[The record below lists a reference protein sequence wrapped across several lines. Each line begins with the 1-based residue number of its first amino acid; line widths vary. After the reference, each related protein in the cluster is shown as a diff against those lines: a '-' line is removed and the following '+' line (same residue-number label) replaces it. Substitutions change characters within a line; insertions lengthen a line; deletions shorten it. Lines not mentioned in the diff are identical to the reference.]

1 MLTSYFRHYAE
12 SYSAYKS
19 GPVCYEDGC
28 LYRGLITLY
37 EATGEKSWLDILIS
51 FAQKQV
57 APDGSMTGY
66 VLEEYN
72 IDNILSGRAF
82 LFLYKETGDERYLKA
97 SQTLASQLE
106 THPKTKAGNYWH
118 KQRYPHQVWLDGLY
132 MGLPF
137 QIEYGQMT
145 DNAAMVDNA
154 LAQMEQALTLMSVGQ
169 NGLYAHGY
177 DESREQAWSDKETG
191 LSPAHWARAIGWL
204 SVALVDICELV
215 GKETMGPLA
224 ERTVKLLAEIV
235 KLQQDKGAW
244 LQVIDQ
250 PDLEGN
256 YLESSASAMF
266 CYALLKASRL
276 GLAADLSDQFVSV
289 GLKGLAYL
297 EQLVIDSDPQ
307 VLPHIVCVA
316 GLGGFD
322 GNYRTGTPSY
332 YVGEMIKPDD
342 VKGVGPFMM
351 ASAEKLLRER
361 K

>member
-12 SYSAYKS
+12 TYSAYKS
-19 GPVCYEDGC
+19 GPICYEDGC

-57 APDGSMTGY
+57 APDGTMTGY

-82 LFLYKETGDERYLKA
+82 LFLYKETKDERYLKA
-97 SQTLASQLE
+97 CQTLASQLDS
-106 THPKTKAGNYWH
+106 HPRTNAGNYWH
-118 KQRYPHQVWLDGLY
+118 KKRYPYQVWLDGLY

-137 QIEYGQMT
+137 QIEYGQFT
-145 DNAAMVDNA
+145 GNDALVDDA
-154 LAQMEQALTLMSVGQ
+154 LVQLERALDIMGEGQ

-191 LSPAHWARAIGWL
+191 LSPAHWGRAIGWL
-204 SVALVDICELV
+204 SVALVDICALI
-215 GKETMGPLA
+215 GADKMGPIHG
-224 ERTVKLLAEIV
+224 RTVRLLGEIL
-235 KLQQDKGAW
+235 KLQSKEGAW

-266 CYALLKASRL
+266 SYAFLKGARL
-276 GLAADLSDQFVSV
+276 GLGDMFVQP
-289 GLKGLAYL
+289 GIKGQAYL
-297 EQLVIDSDPQ
+297 EQLVANSDPK
-307 VLPHIVCVA
+307 VLPNIVCVA

-322 GNYRTGTPSY
+322 GNYRDGSPQY
-332 YVGEMIKPDD
+332 YVSETIKADD

-351 ASAEKLLRER
+351 ASAEKILLG
-361 K
+361 KQ

>member
-1 MLTSYFRHYAE
+1 MLTSYFRQYAE
-12 SYSAYKS
+12 NYSAYKS
-19 GPVCYEDGC
+19 GPICYEDGC
-28 LYRGLITLY
+28 LYRGLITLF

-57 APDGSMTGY
+57 APDGTMTGY

-82 LFLYKETGDERYLKA
+82 LFLYKKTGDGRYLSA
-97 SQTLASQLE
+97 CQTLAKQLA
-106 THPKTKAGNYWH
+106 THPKTNAGNYWH
-118 KQRYPHQVWLDGLY
+118 KKRYPYQVWLDGLY

-137 QIEYGQMT
+137 QIEYGQMIG
-145 DNAAMVDNA
+145 DDA
-154 LAQMEQALTLMSVGQ
+154 LVSDALTQLEQALEIMGAGQ

-177 DESREQAWSDKETG
+177 DESREQAWADKETG

-204 SVALVDICELV
+204 TVALVDICELV
-215 GKETMGPLA
+215 GAEKMGPLSI
-224 ERTVKLLAEIV
+224 RTVRLLEEIV
-235 KLQQDKGAW
+235 KLQDEKGAW

-266 CYALLKASRL
+266 SYALMKAARL
-276 GLAADLSDQFVSV
+276 GLGDQFVAPGV
-289 GLKGLAYL
+289 KGHDYLAL
-297 EQLVIDSDPQ
+297 LVKDSDPQ
-307 VLPHIVCVA
+307 VLPNIVCVA

-322 GNYRTGTPSY
+322 GNYRDGTPAY
-332 YVGEMIKPDD
+332 YVSEMIKADD
-342 VKGVGPFMM
+342 IKGVGPFMM
-351 ASAEKLLRER
+351 ASAERLRMGT

>member
-12 SYSAYKS
+12 TYSAYKS
-19 GPVCYEDGC
+19 GPICYEDGC

-37 EATGEKSWLDILIS
+37 EATGEQNWLDTLIA

-66 VLEEYN
+66 ELEEYN

-82 LFLYKETGDERYLKA
+82 LYLYKNTKDERYLKA
-97 SQTLASQLE
+97 CQTLAKQLE
-106 THPKTKAGNYWH
+106 SHPKTDGGNYWH
-118 KQRYPHQVWLDGLY
+118 KKRYPYQVWLDGLY

-145 DNAAMVDNA
+145 GDEALIDNAISQLSHA
-154 LAQMEQALTLMSVGQ
+154 LEIMGVGQ

-177 DESREQAWSDKETG
+177 DESRAQSWADKETG
-191 LSPAHWARAIGWL
+191 LSPAHWSRAIGWL
-204 SVALVDICELV
+204 TVALVDICDLV
-215 GKETMGPLA
+215 GKEKMGPVF
-224 ERTVKLLAEIV
+224 ERSVDLLGEIV
-235 KLQQDKGAW
+235 KLQREQGAW

-256 YLESSASAMF
+256 YLESSATAMF
-266 CYALLKASRL
+266 SYALLKGARL
-276 GLAADLSDQFVSV
+276 GLGAEFVAP
-289 GLKGLAYL
+289 GLKGHAYL
-297 EQLVIDSDPQ
+297 EQLVADSDPQ
-307 VLPHIVCVA
+307 LLPNIVCVA

-322 GNYRTGTPSY
+322 GNYRDGTAEY
-332 YVGEMIKPDD
+332 YVTETIRADD

-351 ASAEKLLRER
+351 ASAEKLLLE